1 MGQLW
6 GELARNLADSLIIP
20 FDVRDYSRVLQG
32 LVEQLNSSETG
43 TIMRTKMSLGS
54 RFTACFV
61 KSHEK
66 LKKKE
71 DTLDYIYTWYIL

>member
-61 KSHEK
+61 KSREK
-66 LKKKE
+66 
-71 DTLDYIYTWYIL
+71 

>member
-43 TIMRTKMSLGS
+43 TIMMTKMSLGS

-66 LKKKE
+66 
-71 DTLDYIYTWYIL
+71 